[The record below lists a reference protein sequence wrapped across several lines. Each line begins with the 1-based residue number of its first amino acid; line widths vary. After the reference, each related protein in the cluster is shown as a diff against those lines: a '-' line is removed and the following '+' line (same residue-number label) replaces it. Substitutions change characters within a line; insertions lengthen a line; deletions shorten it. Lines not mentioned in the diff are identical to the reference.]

1 MSLRDR
7 ELQTHISTIEAL
19 DSLAPPPV
27 DCLSQSHFVCLNQ
40 CYAEGLNQAQFRVI
54 NTSVINDNVQLEF
67 ISASEMREFQVLN
80 APVRLG
86 LHRSRRVFNH
96 SKI

>member
-40 CYAEGLNQAQFRVI
+40 CYAEGLNQAQFHVI
-54 NTSVINDNVQLEF
+54 NTYVNNNVQLEF

-86 LHRSRRVFNH
+86 LHRIGRIFNH